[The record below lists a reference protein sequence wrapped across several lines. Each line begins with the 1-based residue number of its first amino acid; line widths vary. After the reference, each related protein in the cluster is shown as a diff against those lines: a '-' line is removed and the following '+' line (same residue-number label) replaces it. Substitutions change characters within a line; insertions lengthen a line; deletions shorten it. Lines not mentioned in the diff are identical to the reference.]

1 MSIPAVESPSGELVV
16 LEGAEPVIDIVM
28 PGMFETMLDISIDA
42 MEAIV
47 TDILTLLAVNVFDVR
62 NHGEKAK
69 RRGRVRKLLLEEDK
83 EKKRISYTP
92 LLVDSTRGIARES
105 NVGSHCG
112 TCWHQIRLGGL
123 PPSARSHIPNSLT
136 PSSTFHPKIN
146 KTRNSRPPPLKRQA
160 YTVLGLTY
168 TG

>member
-47 TDILTLLAVNVFDVR
+47 TGILTLLAVEVFDVR

-69 RRGRVRKLLLEEDK
+69 RRGRVRKLLLEEDQ
-83 EKKRISYTP
+83 EKKGIRYTP
-92 LLVDSTRGIARES
+92 LLVD
-105 NVGSHCG
+105 
-112 TCWHQIRLGGL
+112 
-123 PPSARSHIPNSLT
+123 
-136 PSSTFHPKIN
+136 
-146 KTRNSRPPPLKRQA
+146 
-160 YTVLGLTY
+160 
-168 TG
+168 